1 MKHWESAVKNIRYD
15 PITGTYKYQEGRF
28 DLNVS
33 PIKEEYNVAKQDP
46 KSSSSEFWTPLG
58 QPRKAPPSK

>member
-15 PITGTYKYQEGRF
+15 PLTGTYKYQEGRF

-33 PIKEEYNVAKQDP
+33 PIEEYNVAKQDP
-46 KSSSSEFWTPLG
+46 SSEFWTPLG
-58 QPRKAPPSK
+58 QPRKAPPSFK